1 MDEEIKHKFTEMIYC
16 FYFVMKL
23 QFQYTLKKSRNPNC
37 KMSRFGIMTCDQT
50 IRFGDLAIYVT
61 RRKSHLP
68 KKIVRK
74 KHENIIMKWFTHDF
88 GKEGQ

>member
-1 MDEEIKHKFTEMIYC
+1 
-16 FYFVMKL
+16 
-23 QFQYTLKKSRNPNC
+23 
-37 KMSRFGIMTCDQT
+37 MTCDQT

-68 KKIVRK
+68 KKIMRK